1 MWAFQQFQKTH
12 HPDEGTVKMVVEKAG
27 FWDAWILLLFEYL
40 RTGKTRSL
48 TNWFYRKHSRI
59 HWCYFACLHFL
70 MGSHSFGSN
79 NSRKA
84 GRALTL
90 ALNQHPKRMAEPGTM
105 CSIGIL
111 VGHGVLCLQLGVCC
125 DTSCFETLAS
135 SGSFLRPL
143 PLNKRITSDPR
154 VRPFC

>member
-1 MWAFQQFQKTH
+1 MWAFQQFQKKH

-27 FWDAWILLLFEYL
+27 FWDAWILLLFKYL
-40 RTGKTRSL
+40 RMGKTCSL

-70 MGSHSFGSN
+70 MGSHSSGSN

-90 ALNQHPKRMAEPGTM
+90 APQPALKENGRTLHHVQYLHPCGEWGAVPPTR
-105 CSIGIL
+105 S
-111 VGHGVLCLQLGVCC
+111 VL
-125 DTSCFETLAS
+125 
-135 SGSFLRPL
+135 
-143 PLNKRITSDPR
+143 
-154 VRPFC
+154 